1 MLSQCNG
8 NMLPTIEEGGREM
21 LLNQA
26 IEGFAKYMHL
36 IDRSQETIRGYVV
49 ELKSFSNFVTIK
61 HNCLVYIE
69 DIVLQDLEDY
79 LHHEK
84 ERGIASAS
92 RSRSQYIL
100 RSFYNYCCRKDLCT
114 KNIASLLEPVKIKQ
128 KEREFITE
136 DELGEMVAAID
147 QPAIRTVA
155 QTMFY
160 TGGRI
165 FEMIHLTLEDVDL
178 ENQVLHI
185 INGKGGKDWDV
196 PINDKLHQILV
207 NYLEH
212 IRDSNSNRFFA
223 LSRTGKV
230 SASYINRCIH
240 TAVEKLGWDKDITAH
255 VLRHS
260 FGSNLLEKGASVVSI
275 QKLLGHSSLRV
286 TSRYLHQDTD
296 KLIEAVNLL

>member
-1 MLSQCNG
+1 
-8 NMLPTIEEGGREM
+8 M

-26 IEGFAKYMHL
+26 IEGFTKYMHL
-36 IDRSQETIRGYVV
+36 VDRSQETIRGYTV
-49 ELKSFSNFVTIK
+49 ELKGFNNFVTVK
-61 HNCLVYIE
+61 QNCPVYLE
-69 DIVLQDLEDY
+69 DITLQDLEDY
-79 LHHEK
+79 LLHEK
-84 ERGIASAS
+84 ERGAASAS
-92 RSRSQYIL
+92 RSRSLYIL

-136 DELGEMVAAID
+136 DELGELVAAID
-147 QPAIRTVA
+147 QPVIKTVV

-165 FEMIHLTLEDVDL
+165 SEMIHLTLEDVDL
-178 ENQVLHI
+178 QGRVLHI
-185 INGKGGKDWDV
+185 INGKGGKDRDV
-196 PINDKLHQILV
+196 PINDKLHQILTH
-207 NYLEH
+207 YLGH
-212 IRDSNSNRFFA
+212 IREAHSNRFFA
-223 LSRTGKV
+223 LARTGKV
-230 SASYINRCIH
+230 SASYVNHWIH
-240 TAVEKLGWDKDITAH
+240 AAVEELGWDKDISAH

-296 KLIEAVNLL
+296 KLTEAVNLL